1 MSASDPDCGINA
13 VVVYSFQET
22 KSSGYHQPLPFS
34 VNGDTGEICV
44 TGVLDFETR
53 HAYEIPVVATDTGGL
68 SSTAIVK
75 VSLEDQNDN
84 VPVFFPAKYNI
95 SLKERYVPEG
105 PIISVAA
112 VDRDSGKFG
121 NVVYFIQSGNERGY
135 FDVDPKTGEIRVT
148 HGLSKENHV
157 YQVLVSAKD
166 GSGQV
171 AEKPAVVTIT
181 VVDAQQQPPLFK
193 QARYTFSI
201 SEDAPVGSFV
211 GAVAVSSLGTGKV
224 RFAISSGDPEQY
236 FTIDGSTG
244 VIRTLNR
251 LDHEIHSAVLLNV
264 QAVGEQPQTTFSH
277 CQVDI
282 KITDVNDNRPHF
294 EMQQVSIWVP
304 ENAKVG
310 SLIYALHAR
319 DLDSGLNGQV
329 VYSWIQGPSD
339 LFHLDGNSGRI
350 TLHKG
355 LDYEDTKA
363 YVIAVS
369 AQDSGSPPLSSNNLT
384 INLEIQDY
392 NDNPPQWQPVSFKNL
407 YSLLF
412 AYLTYKLLLHFIHL
426 LNPIIIWTRHRIL
439 SNFAFATPGFKP
451 AHKWVV

>member
-13 VVVYSFQET
+13 VVIYSFQET
-22 KSSGYHQPLPFS
+22 KLSTNGHIVPPLPFA

-53 HAYEIPVVATDTGGL
+53 HVYEIPVVATDSGGL

-75 VSLEDQNDN
+75 VQLEDQNDN
-84 VPVFFPAKYNI
+84 VPVFFPVKYNI

-121 NVVYFIQSGNERGY
+121 HVSYFIQSGNDKGY
-135 FDVDPKTGEIRVT
+135 FEVDAKSGEIRVT
-148 HGLSKENHV
+148 HGLTRDNGM
-157 YQVLVSAKD
+157 YQLLVSAKD

-171 AEKPAVVTIT
+171 AEKPAVVTVT

-193 QARYTFSI
+193 QARYSFAI

-211 GAVAVSSLGTGKV
+211 GAVAVSSLKGAAASKV
-224 RFAISSGDPEQY
+224 RFSISSGDPEQY
-236 FTIDGSTG
+236 FAIDMSTG
-244 VIRTLNR
+244 VIKTLNR
-251 LDHEIHSAVLLNV
+251 LDHELHASVLLNV
-264 QAVGEQPQTTFSH
+264 QAVGEQPPTTFSH

-282 KITDVNDNRPHF
+282 RITDVNDNRPHF

-319 DLDSGLNGQV
+319 DRDSGNNGQV
-329 VYSWIQGPSD
+329 VYSWIQGPTD
-339 LFHLDGNSGRI
+339 VFKLDANSGRI
-350 TLHKG
+350 TLHRG
-355 LDYEDTKA
+355 LDFEETKG

-369 AQDSGSPPLSSNNLT
+369 AKDRGTPPLSSNNLT

-392 NDNPPQWQPVSFKNL
+392 NDNPPQWQPVRGIRN
-407 YSLLF
+407 
-412 AYLTYKLLLHFIHL
+412 
-426 LNPIIIWTRHRIL
+426 
-439 SNFAFATPGFKP
+439 
-451 AHKWVV
+451 